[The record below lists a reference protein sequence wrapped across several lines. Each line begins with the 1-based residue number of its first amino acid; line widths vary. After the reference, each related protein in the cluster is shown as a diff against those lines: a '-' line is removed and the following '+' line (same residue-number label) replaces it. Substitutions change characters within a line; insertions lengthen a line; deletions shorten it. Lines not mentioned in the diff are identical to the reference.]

1 MTIKFAAAI
10 AAMLIAAPAFADE
23 VRQDQFTR
31 DGQTYAYTIERQEDA
46 TVLSGRTL
54 PQGDNF
60 RFVVR
65 GRSVRGNVEGRPV
78 NFRIDKPLTPAAIE
92 TASR

>member
-1 MTIKFAAAI
+1 MSIKFAAAI
-10 AAMLIAAPAFADE
+10 AATLIAAPALADD

-31 DGQTYAYTIERQEDA
+31 DGQTYAYTIEQKDEA
-46 TVLSGRTL
+46 TVLTGRTM

-78 NFRIDKPLTPAAIE
+78 NFRIAKPLVAAPVQ
-92 TASR
+92 TAAR